1 MALHPLVDSVSCKCH
16 ALYHHKC
23 NARLNTLPY
32 RLATYFHHSS
42 IAVLYRRVDSMSQN
56 EEVEPNSSLLNAN
69 GGQNGRGP
77 SSRCFRTVVEEGNAR
92 IRRRPLT
99 HSSPISP
106 TNRRRFLELCS
117 STTASEDSSDNRRQP
132 LRRIHLEGSDSLPLF
147 FLF

>member
-92 IRRRPLT
+92 IRRPPL
-99 HSSPISP
+99 HIRLQSRQRIGED
-106 TNRRRFLELCS
+106 FLS
-117 STTASEDSSDNRRQP
+117 FVRRQP
-132 LRRIHLEGSDSLPLF
+132 LRRIHLIIVDNHFGGF
-147 FLF
+147 I